1 MGDLVAQELHQR
13 EIDSGLTSAA
23 SPPHSPRSKN
33 PTEHAPASNE
43 SGYKS
48 SPHPSDTGNFIFTI
62 KNWLITNDSDHL
74 IGTLSDPGICQ
85 ENDVI
90 RQGVQQLQNKINQ
103 FQRRDGLGGSPLI
116 RDSDHLIFFNIDF
129 FQSVE
134 FNQSDWSSSMIRNDT
149 VLNSSESL
157 TTTSLPMTQW
167 EWLCLF

>member
-1 MGDLVAQELHQR
+1 MIWLHKNYISVRLILVWLQLQVRHIRQGQR
-13 EIDSGLTSAA
+13 IQRNTPQQAMNPA
-23 SPPHSPRSKN
+23 INPHHTHLIQVLSFLRR
-33 PTEHAPASNE
+33 
-43 SGYKS
+43 
-48 SPHPSDTGNFIFTI
+48 
-62 KNWLITNDSDHL
+62 WLITNDSDHL

-116 RDSDHLIFFNIDF
+116 RDSDYLNFRYFAIGCNQL
-129 FQSVE
+129 QSVAIE
-134 FNQSDWSSSMIRNDT
+134 NLFTTNQWLGIS
-149 VLNSSESL
+149 LNSSESL

>member
-48 SPHPSDTGNFIFTI
+48 SPHPSDTGTFIFTI
-62 KNWLITNDSDHL
+62 KRWLITNDSDHL

-116 RDSDHLIFFNIDF
+116 RDSDYFFLILDIL
-129 FQSVE
+129 QSVAIE
-134 FNQSDWSSSMIRNDT
+134 NPFTTNQWLRTS
-149 VLNSSESL
+149 LNSSESL
-157 TTTSLPMTQW
+157 TTTSLPTTQW

>member
-48 SPHPSDTGNFIFTI
+48 SPHPSDTGTFIFMI
-62 KNWLITNDSDHL
+62 ESWFIINLDHL

-116 RDSDHLIFFNIDF
+116 RDSDKLIFILLK
-129 FQSVE
+129 
-134 FNQSDWSSSMIRNDT
+134 T
-149 VLNSSESL
+149 
-157 TTTSLPMTQW
+157 
-167 EWLCLF
+167 

>member
-1 MGDLVAQELHQR
+1 M
-13 EIDSGLTSAA
+13 
-23 SPPHSPRSKN
+23 
-33 PTEHAPASNE
+33 
-43 SGYKS
+43 
-48 SPHPSDTGNFIFTI
+48 
-62 KNWLITNDSDHL
+62 

-116 RDSDHLIFFNIDF
+116 RDSDHFIFFNIDF

-134 FNQSDWSSSMIRNDT
+134 INQSDCSSPMIRDNT
-149 VLNSSESL
+149 ALNSSESL
-157 TTTSLPMTQW
+157 TTTSLPTTQW